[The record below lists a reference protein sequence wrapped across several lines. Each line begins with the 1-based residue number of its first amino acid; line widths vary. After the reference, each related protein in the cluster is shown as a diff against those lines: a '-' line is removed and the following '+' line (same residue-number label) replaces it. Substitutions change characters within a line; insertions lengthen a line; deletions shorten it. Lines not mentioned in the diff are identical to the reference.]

1 MQLKKIILNL
11 ESEIDLK
18 TWSSLN
24 KSHNYYNDIKFYL
37 LHDEENPKIKYVIYM
52 FNEDSK
58 IIKDKKDK
66 TMKQSE
72 FQQTVLTAIGKINI
86 KIDDMDIEFKNFKNY
101 VIENFGKQEKFNES
115 ILQEIKVLKKFHK
128 NEL

>member
-1 MQLKKIILNL
+1 MQLKKLILNL

-24 KSHNYYNDIKFYL
+24 KSYNYYNDIKFYL

-58 IIKDKKDK
+58 IIKDKKEK
-66 TMKQSE
+66 AMKQSE

>member
-1 MQLKKIILNL
+1 
-11 ESEIDLK
+11 
-18 TWSSLN
+18 
-24 KSHNYYNDIKFYL
+24 
-37 LHDEENPKIKYVIYM
+37 M

-72 FQQTVLTAIGKINI
+72 FQQTVLMAIDKINI
-86 KIDDMDIEFKNFKNY
+86 KIDKMDTEFKDFKNY
-101 VIENFGKQEKFNES
+101 VIEKFDKQEKFNES

>member
-1 MQLKKIILNL
+1 
-11 ESEIDLK
+11 
-18 TWSSLN
+18 
-24 KSHNYYNDIKFYL
+24 
-37 LHDEENPKIKYVIYM
+37 M

>member
-1 MQLKKIILNL
+1 
-11 ESEIDLK
+11 
-18 TWSSLN
+18 
-24 KSHNYYNDIKFYL
+24 
-37 LHDEENPKIKYVIYM
+37 M

-86 KIDDMDIEFKNFKNY
+86 KIDEMDTEFKNFKNY
-101 VIENFGKQEKFNES
+101 VIEKFDKQEKFNES
-115 ILQEIKVLKKFHK
+115 ILQEIKVIKKFIK
-128 NEL
+128 INYK

>member
-1 MQLKKIILNL
+1 
-11 ESEIDLK
+11 
-18 TWSSLN
+18 
-24 KSHNYYNDIKFYL
+24 
-37 LHDEENPKIKYVIYM
+37 M
-52 FNEDSK
+52 FNEDNK

-86 KIDDMDIEFKNFKNY
+86 KIDEMDIEFKNFKNY
-101 VIENFGKQEKFNES
+101 VIENFDKQEKFNES
-115 ILQEIKVLKKFHK
+115 ILQEIKVLKKFHE

>member
-1 MQLKKIILNL
+1 MELKKIILNL

-24 KSHNYYNDIKFYL
+24 KSHNSYNDIKFYL

>member
-1 MQLKKIILNL
+1 MKFKKIILNL

-24 KSHNYYNDIKFYL
+24 KSHNSYNDIKFYL

-86 KIDDMDIEFKNFKNY
+86 KIDKMDTEFQDFKNY
-101 VIENFGKQEKFNES
+101 VIKNFDKQEKFNES
-115 ILQEIKVLKKFHK
+115 ILQEIKVLKKFHE

>member
-1 MQLKKIILNL
+1 
-11 ESEIDLK
+11 
-18 TWSSLN
+18 
-24 KSHNYYNDIKFYL
+24 
-37 LHDEENPKIKYVIYM
+37 M

-86 KIDDMDIEFKNFKNY
+86 KIDEMDIEFENFKNY
-101 VIENFGKQEKFNES
+101 VIEKFYKQEKFNES

>member
-1 MQLKKIILNL
+1 M
-11 ESEIDLK
+11 
-18 TWSSLN
+18 
-24 KSHNYYNDIKFYL
+24 
-37 LHDEENPKIKYVIYM
+37 HDEENPKIKYVIYM

-66 TMKQSE
+66 AMKQSE
-72 FQQTVLTAIGKINI
+72 FQQTVLMAIDKINI
-86 KIDDMDIEFKNFKNY
+86 KIDKMDTEFKNFKNY
-101 VIENFGKQEKFNES
+101 VIENFDKQEKFNEEQEKFNES